1 MKLSPFIS
9 ALPRRAVVGLVWL
22 ISGTLVLFAIL
33 VALMYFWLLPNIGEY
48 REPLAHLMSRA
59 LGQRMTVESVSG
71 TWEETRPL
79 ISLRGVRLYD
89 QQNRPAL
96 YLEELDASFAWRSLL
111 VLQPRFNHIELT
123 APAFRVRRTRDGN
136 YYVGGIP
143 VNPADPRSDFSD
155 WLLKQGRVHISRA
168 TLAWRDEVR
177 GAPEL
182 VLRDLEFTLHN
193 RFSRHTIEM
202 HASPPTFLAMPV
214 ALQAS
219 LRGRS
224 VSDLRTWSGVVQIH
238 VPGAS
243 LARFSPWMDV
253 PYTVTRGWGA
263 GNLRLEIERGQL
275 QGLAMGLNVRDV
287 SMVLRA
293 GLPAMQLAQLRGS
306 GSWQRKAGTQ
316 NVALQIVSMALAN
329 GSKVPA
335 FTAGFEW
342 NGIQHEAHARNLNLS
357 ALQPLWPALPLPVAL
372 NDALRDYQPR
382 GLIDDLQLR
391 WQGDQP
397 SAQQF
402 LIATRF
408 TDVQLAAQG
417 KRPGLSHL
425 SGSVRGD
432 EKSGVFDIAAKSA
445 QLDMPEV
452 FRDTLNVDFLQ
463 ARGAWKKRGQGLLLT
478 VHKLDFANA
487 DAAGSAQGSYETV
500 AGHPGKID
508 MTGRLTRA
516 NGTAVYRYLPK
527 VVHDDTVAW
536 VRRAVVA
543 GTSDDTRLTLKGD
556 LARFPFNQDQGGV
569 FKVDVVAKNA
579 TLDYVAGWP
588 RIEDASGHL
597 LFHGSR
603 LEVQADQA
611 RIYNT
616 RLAPVSAVLPD
627 LHNRAAILEISG
639 LAMGGLQDLIRYAN
653 ESPVAEMLRGMTHEM
668 EGSGNTV
675 LALNLKIPLHHAAS
689 PTLGGRLRFQGNS
702 VTLAGAP
709 RLEQLKGDA
718 LFTHDTFTTQRMTA
732 QLFGGPINIS
742 ASARNGRMQLQGQ
755 GRSGAAGLAAWLN
768 HPWSKRLSGEV
779 QWRGQIT
786 MDHEA
791 TQMRFES
798 DLAGLESRLPAPL
811 NKSAAQVL
819 PVIVTHYAPA
829 GREALS
835 EIQLE
840 RTLGMIWQTT
850 PDKRISRGE
859 LRFGGPAKLPA
870 EAGWRLAGSG
880 RGLAFSE
887 WFDLLPEESDAANVQ
902 ISSIDLGF
910 SGVDLM
916 GRHFTDVRVQGR
928 NRNGLLRLAV
938 SGRDM
943 NGTLTYRPAE
953 RTATSN
959 TARLSAQFKQLTIPA
974 AAPSVGKVAPAQS
987 AGDNMKASEIPALD
1001 LVVEDFRL
1009 DNRPLGRLDAT
1020 AHGAAHGMVIDSLQL
1035 THPDS
1040 VLRMSGLWRDTGS
1053 GETQAKLQMEIFDAG
1068 RMLSRFGFKDAIK
1081 RGVVD
1086 LNGEVSWTG
1095 APVDFDFQTL
1105 AGTLTLKA
1113 RNGQFLKVEPG
1124 VAKLL
1129 GVLSLQS
1136 LPRRLSFDFRDIFN
1150 DGFAFDEISAT
1161 MLIARGVV
1169 YSDDL
1174 RMKGPAA
1181 KVAMTGLAKLTDE
1194 TVQLRVKVTPKLS
1207 ESVAVAGALLGG
1219 PIAGLGV
1226 LAAQKF
1232 LRDPFE
1238 EANSRE
1244 YIVTGPWREPE
1255 VTRITKT
1262 RKQETSKDRDG

>member
-9 ALPRRAVVGLVWL
+9 ALPRRAVVGLGWL
-22 ISGTLVLFAIL
+22 ISGTLLLFAIL
-33 VALMYFWLLPNIGEY
+33 VALLYFWLLPNIGEY

-79 ISLRGVRLYD
+79 ISLRGVRLFD

-182 VLRDLEFTLHN
+182 VLRDLEFTLQN
-193 RFSRHTIEM
+193 RFNRHTIQM
-202 HASPPTFLAMPV
+202 HANPPTFLAMPV
-214 ALQAS
+214 DLQAD

-224 VSDLRTWSGVVQIH
+224 VSDLKTWSGVVQLNIA
-238 VPGAS
+238 GAS
-243 LARFSPWMDV
+243 LAEFSPWMDV
-253 PYTVTRGWGA
+253 PYTLTRGWGA
-263 GNLRLEIERGQL
+263 GNVRFELEHGQL

-287 SMVLRA
+287 SMALRS
-293 GLPAMQLAQLRGS
+293 GLPPMQFTQLRGS
-306 GSWQRKAGTQ
+306 GSWKRKEGTQ
-316 NVALQIVSMALAN
+316 NVALQIVSMTLAN
-329 GSKVPA
+329 GDNVPA

-342 NGIQHEAHARNLNLS
+342 NGIKHEAHARNLSLS
-357 ALQPLWPALPLPVAL
+357 ALQTLWPALPLPVAL
-372 NDALRDYQPR
+372 SDALRDYQPR

-391 WQGDQP
+391 WQGGRP
-397 SAQQF
+397 GAQQF
-402 LIATRF
+402 SLATRF
-408 TDVQLAAQG
+408 SDVQLAAQG
-417 KRPGLSHL
+417 KRPGVSHF

-432 EKSGVFDIAAKSA
+432 EKSGVFDISGKATE
-445 QLDMPEV
+445 LDMPEV
-452 FRDTLNVDFLQ
+452 FREVINVDTLQ
-463 ARGAWKKRGQGLLLT
+463 GRGAWKKHGQATLIT

-487 DAAGSAQGSYETV
+487 DAAGSVQGSYET
-500 AGHPGKID
+500 AEKHAGKINL
-508 MTGRLTRA
+508 TGRLTRA
-516 NGTAVYRYLPK
+516 NGNAVYRYLPK
-527 VVHDDTVAW
+527 VVHDETVAW
-536 VRRAVVA
+536 VRRAIVA
-543 GTSDDTRLTLKGD
+543 GTTDDTRLTLNGD
-556 LARFPFNQDQGGV
+556 LSRFPFNQDQGGV
-569 FKVDVVAKNA
+569 FKVEVVAKNA
-579 TLDYVAGWP
+579 ILDYVTGWP
-588 RIEDASGHL
+588 RIEEASGRL

-603 LEVQADQA
+603 LEVRADQA

-627 LHNRAAILEISG
+627 LHNHEAILEISG
-639 LAMGGLQDLIRYAN
+639 QATGGLQDLIRYAN
-653 ESPVAEMLRGMTHEM
+653 ESPVAGMLRGLTHET
-668 EGSGNTV
+668 EGSGNTI
-675 LALNLKIPLHHAAS
+675 LAINLKIPLHHAPS
-689 PTLGGRLRFQGNS
+689 TTLGGRLSFQGNS

-709 RLEQLKGDA
+709 RLDQLKGDA
-718 LFTHDTFTTQRMTA
+718 LFTHDTFTAPRMTA
-732 QLFGGPINIS
+732 QLLGGPINIS
-742 ASARNGRMQLQGQ
+742 ASARNGRMQLQAQ

-768 HPWSKRLSGEV
+768 HPWSKRLSGDV
-779 QWRGQIT
+779 QWRGQIA
-786 MDHEA
+786 MDREA

-811 NKSAAQVL
+811 NKSAAQIL
-819 PVIVTHYAPA
+819 PIVVTHYVPV
-829 GREALS
+829 GRDALS

-870 EAGWRLAGSG
+870 EAGWRLSGSG

-887 WFDLLPEESDAANVQ
+887 WFDLLPEENEAADVQ

-910 SGVDLM
+910 SSVDLM
-916 GRHFTDVRVQGR
+916 GRHFPDVRVQGR
-928 NRNGLLRLAV
+928 NRGGLLKLAV
-938 SGRDM
+938 IGRDM
-943 NGTLTYRPAE
+943 NGTLIYRPAE
-953 RTATSN
+953 RAATSN
-959 TARLSAQFKQLTIPA
+959 TARISVQFRQLSIPA
-974 AAPSVGKVAPAQS
+974 APPSVDRTTPAQT

-1001 LVVEDFRL
+1001 LLVEDFRL

-1020 AHGAAHGMVIDSLQL
+1020 AHGAPQGMVIDSLQL

-1040 VLRMSGLWRDTGS
+1040 VVHMSGLWRDTGS
-1053 GETQAKLQMEIFDAG
+1053 GETRAKLQVEILDAG
-1068 RMLSRFGFKDAIK
+1068 RMLSRFGYKDAIK
-1081 RGVVD
+1081 RGIVD

-1095 APVDFDFQTL
+1095 TPVDFDFQTL
-1105 AGTLTLKA
+1105 AGTLSLKA

-1181 KVAMTGLAKLTDE
+1181 KVAMTGLATLTDE

-1207 ESVAVAGALLGG
+1207 EGVAVAGALLGG

-1226 LAAQKF
+1226 LAAQKI

-1238 EANSRE
+1238 EATSRE
-1244 YIVTGPWREPE
+1244 YMVTGPWREPE
-1255 VTRITKT
+1255 VTRLTKT
-1262 RKQETSKDRDG
+1262 RKETSKDSDG